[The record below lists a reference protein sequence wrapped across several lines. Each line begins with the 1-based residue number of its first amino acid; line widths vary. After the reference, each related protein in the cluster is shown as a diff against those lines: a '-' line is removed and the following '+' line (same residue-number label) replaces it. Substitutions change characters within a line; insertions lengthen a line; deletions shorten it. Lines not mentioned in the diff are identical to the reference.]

1 MNNDVSRE
9 TITAVELPET
19 FAEALLVI
27 GGKYGNGQ
35 DRVDALTA
43 DGYDYNR
50 VQKCVNELLKVIE
63 KYG

>member
-1 MNNDVSRE
+1 MSNVSRE
-9 TITAVELPET
+9 TITAVELPEL
-19 FAEALLVI
+19 FAVALLVI

-35 DRVDALTA
+35 ERIDALEA

-50 VQKCVNELLKVIE
+50 VQKFVNELMRVME

>member
-1 MNNDVSRE
+1 MSNVSRE

-19 FAEALLVI
+19 FAAALLVI
-27 GGKYGNGQ
+27 AGKYGNGQ
-35 DRVDALTA
+35 ERVDTLTA

-50 VQKCVNELLKVIE
+50 VQKCVNDIVKVIK